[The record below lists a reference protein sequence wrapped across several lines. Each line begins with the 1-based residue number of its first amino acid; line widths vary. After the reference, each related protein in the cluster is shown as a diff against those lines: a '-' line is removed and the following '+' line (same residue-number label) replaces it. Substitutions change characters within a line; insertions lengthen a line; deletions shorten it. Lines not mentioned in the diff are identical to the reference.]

1 MKTPLSI
8 PILAVAV
15 LAACGGAVPSAGF
28 TVDAPDALTTPA
40 GASTYLD
47 LSVKGAAQQ
56 PVTFAVESARFTA
69 TVSGARV
76 RIDVPKDTQP
86 GSDSLTIRATDASG
100 AEAKATVRLD
110 VPPAAKPPTKAAG
123 IHVDLDAFF
132 YADGATAKVTVD
144 LGGRTPPAQ
153 VGDVVLVSAESHDV
167 EKLSLSRRADGLYE
181 STTGVVVHAS
191 DAAGVP
197 LDGTFTLPAGGVFVA
212 FFGVDTSQPGYGDL
226 EATSYSDL
234 GVLEG
239 VRPGAPASRVEPSLA
254 LTTDEDP
261 LPTGARPVGTIL
273 RAGNGPGAGMPLQL
287 ATHELVLFH
296 QDQATLDRFLAVS
309 HGTLLE
315 TETVDSGSSSLVEID
330 PSSLTPE
337 RLALVRALAGDDGE
351 LLASRSDAQ
360 AIYGL
365 ALAFRL
371 DGFVVAVNPRLSYH
385 EAPHLTGDEAA
396 TVNSTMA
403 MRGSRTETASC
414 LPGSVDRPCTT
425 DVPALWTYLALM
437 DLDRTRVKVA
447 VLDMGFAPNSDF
459 RTNEDGSIDMCDFT
473 SRPMRCGPGTAL
485 GPPTVGASVVGPRVW
500 HGTGVVTTLGG
511 VVGNDGSAGVAGQV
525 AVPMLYKYDLA
536 AYAFDLGGGIRRALA
551 NGAQVINIS
560 AGYPCTVVTRIGPDF
575 DICSEEGRLGICAV
589 VTAVAHT
596 AAIAFCTSPAAG
608 ILIVGQAICG
618 GLVTAAV
625 LATNACLSTIAL
637 GNVRSTMASAVNA
650 ATSAGVP
657 VVASAGNVLPASA
670 FPEGVRDY
678 VNFGEER
685 TEAWGIIPAT
695 LPGVLAI
702 GAAEG
707 DALPNTQF
715 FGERIDVWA
724 PSGSAFISP
733 DDANP
738 GMTFRDTIG
747 ATSGAAPYVSGVI
760 AAMQTVNPSLDPA
773 RATAAERATA
783 VARVRGFLVGTA
795 TPNATLS
802 ARGFA
807 NDSRRRNLVDPLAAV
822 LAAAQGQQVDLRG
835 LGYDTS
841 LNFREADG
849 DDDTEARARSLS
861 FDTNVAGTIVS
872 LGTAPQDQDWYRFTV
887 PTMTGR
893 VFASDLTLRWVG
905 TETPTLM
912 TGSGA
917 APMRVTEVMDGV
929 EHVATYRLVRSS
941 GEAVSLR
948 VTAAD
953 GLDVPYQLRVSTPA
967 ALTPTVT
974 IEEPVLP
981 AGATVCANTPVTFRA
996 SVRYPGSAI
1005 TGTSVAWTVDG
1016 ATLPSTSL
1024 TTSISQ
1030 AAGVHVVTAS
1040 WLGGTDSKT
1049 VTFANCTVIADIT
1062 SPTANIMRYA
1072 DGIDSVGPY
1081 LNVTFSAR
1089 ALDAMGAV
1097 IDPSTLVF
1105 EWTTNRGD
1113 CQPGGPA
1120 SGTQSLGTGA
1130 SLGSLRIYGL
1140 GGSVAETHVIT
1151 LTVRAS
1157 PGGPVLSTDT
1167 VQIIVQNLI

>member
-1 MKTPLSI
+1 MKTPRL
-8 PILAVAV
+8 V
-15 LAACGGAVPSAGF
+15 LALVVSLLTACGGAAPSAGF
-28 TVDAPDALTTPA
+28 TVDAPEALTAPP

-47 LSVKGAAQQ
+47 LSVKGAAQP

-76 RIDVPKDTQP
+76 RVDVPKDTP
-86 GSDSLTIRATDASG
+86 PTSDALTIRATDASG

-110 VPPAAKPPTKAAG
+110 VPAAAKPPTKAAG
-123 IHVDLDAFF
+123 LHVDLNAFF
-132 YADGATAKVTVD
+132 YADGDTAKVTVD
-144 LGGRTPPAQ
+144 LGGRAPPAQ

-167 EKLSLSRRADGLYE
+167 EKLSLSRRADGTYE
-181 STTGVVVHAS
+181 STGVVVHAS
-191 DAAGVP
+191 DAPGAP

-212 FFGVDTSQPGYGDL
+212 FFGVDTAQPGYGDL

-234 GVLEG
+234 GVLDG
-239 VRPGAPASRVEPSLA
+239 VRPGAPGSRVEPSLA
-254 LTTDEDP
+254 MTSDEDP
-261 LPTGARPVGTIL
+261 LPLGARPVGTIL
-273 RAGNGPGAGMPLQL
+273 RAGDGPGAGMPLQL

-296 QDQATLDRFLAVS
+296 RDQATLDRFLAAS
-309 HGTLLE
+309 QGTLLE
-315 TETVDSGSSSLVEID
+315 TEAVESGSSSLVEVD

-351 LLASRSDAQ
+351 LLASRGDAQ

-385 EAPHLTGDEAA
+385 EAPHLTGEEAT
-396 TVNSTMA
+396 TVNATMA
-403 MRGSRTETASC
+403 MRGRRSETASC

-437 DLDRTRVKVA
+437 DVDRTRVKVA
-447 VLDMGFAPNSDF
+447 VLDMGFAPNPDF
-459 RTNEDGSIDMCDFT
+459 RTNEDGSIDMCDFS

-485 GPPTVGASVVGPRVW
+485 GPPTVGASVVGGRMW
-500 HGTGVVTTLGG
+500 HGTGVVTALGG
-511 VVGNDGSAGVAGQV
+511 VVGNGGSAGVGGQV

-536 AYAFDLGGGIRRALA
+536 AYAFDLGRGIRQALA
-551 NGAQVINIS
+551 GGAQVINIS
-560 AGYPCTVVTRIGPDF
+560 AGYPCTVVTRVGPDF
-575 DICSEEGRLGICAV
+575 DICSEEGRLGICGV

-608 ILIVGQAICG
+608 IPIVGQAVCG
-618 GLVTAAV
+618 GLTVAAV
-625 LATNACLSTIAL
+625 LATNACLSTLAL

-650 ATSAGVP
+650 ATAAGVP

-670 FPEGVRDY
+670 FPEVLRDY
-678 VNFGEER
+678 LNLDEAR

-707 DALPNTQF
+707 DDLANSQF
-715 FGERIDVWA
+715 FGDRVDVWA

-738 GMTFRDTIG
+738 GMTIPDTIG
-747 ATSGAAPYVSGVI
+747 ATSGAAPYVTGVI
-760 AAMQTVNPSLDPA
+760 AAMQAVDPSLDPA
-773 RATAAERATA
+773 RASAAERATA
-783 VARVRGFLVGTA
+783 VARVRGFLVDTA
-795 TPNATLS
+795 TPNATLRG
-802 ARGFA
+802 RGFA
-807 NDSRRRNLVDPLAAV
+807 DDARRRNLVDPLAAV
-822 LAAAQGQQVDLRG
+822 LAAAQGHQADLRA

-849 DDDTEARARSLS
+849 DDDTEARARSLA
-861 FDTNVAGTIVS
+861 FDTRVAGTIVA
-872 LGTAPQDQDWYRFTV
+872 LGAAPQDQDWYRFTM
-887 PTMTGR
+887 PAMTGR
-893 VFASDLTLRWVG
+893 VFGSDVTLRWVG
-905 TETPTLM
+905 GEPPSLM
-912 TGSGA
+912 TGAGA
-917 APMRVTEVMDGV
+917 APLRVSEVLDGA
-929 EHVATYRLVRSS
+929 EHVATYRVVRSS
-941 GEAVSLR
+941 GEAVALR
-948 VTAAD
+948 VSAAD
-953 GLDVPYQLRVSTPA
+953 GLDVPYQLAVSTPA

-996 SVRYPGSAI
+996 SVRYADSAI

-1016 ATLPSTSL
+1016 GTLPSTAL
-1024 TTSISQ
+1024 TTSISRP
-1030 AAGVHVVTAS
+1030 AGVHVVTAS
-1040 WLGGTDSKT
+1040 WLGGSDSKS
-1049 VTFANCTVIADIT
+1049 VTFADCTVIADIT
-1062 SPTANIMRYA
+1062 SPSSNVMRYA
-1072 DGIDSVGPY
+1072 DGIDAAGPY
-1081 LNVTFSAR
+1081 LNVTLSAR

-1097 IDPSTLVF
+1097 INPATLVF
-1105 EWTTNRGD
+1105 EWTTDRGD

-1130 SLGSLRIYGL
+1130 SLGSVRIYGL
-1140 GGSVAETHVIT
+1140 GGSTGETHVIT

-1157 PGGPVLSTDT
+1157 AGGPVLSTDT
-1167 VQIIVQNLI
+1167 VQIVVQNLI